1 MKRWLA
7 QFEQRV
13 TRQIVA
19 KVAAL
24 GPEWLPFADIGTTE
38 LPLSRLL
45 RLSLF
50 QLTVGMALTLLIG
63 TLNRV
68 MIVELGLSASV
79 VGLMIALPLLAAPFR
94 ALVGFRSDT
103 HVSFLGWRRVPY
115 IWLGTMLQWG
125 GLAIMPMALILMSGD
140 TTGPA
145 FVGPVA
151 AALAFLLVG
160 AGMHMVQT
168 VGLALATDLAPPAVR
183 PKVVALLCGM
193 LLIGMIISSLVFGL
207 ALRDYNNVKLIQ
219 VVQGAAVITMMLNTI
234 ALWKQEPRNAVLT
247 APERARPDFA
257 TMWADFTADPKAKR
271 RLLALG
277 LGTAAFSMQDVLL
290 EPYAGQILG
299 LSVAATTALTALF
312 AVGGMI
318 GLGLAA
324 YYLGRGVDPYRV
336 AGSGAVVGLVAFLL
350 VTLAAPLNAPSL
362 FASGA
367 ALIGFGGGLF
377 AHATLTAAM
386 QHASTDD
393 TGFALGVWGAVQ
405 ASAAGLAIASGGALR
420 DVVGW
425 AAEAQRMGTTLAGP
439 ATGYGIVYTI
449 EIILLFATLVA
460 VGPLVGADQRA
471 RAANQ
476 SSDTSHDRTAAYGA
490 TFAANHLTPH

>member
-1 MKRWLA
+1 MIRWFA

-13 TRQIVA
+13 TRQI
-19 KVAAL
+19 AAL

-38 LPLSRLL
+38 LPLIRLL

-94 ALVGFRSDT
+94 ALIGFRSDT
-103 HVSFLGWRRVPY
+103 HISFLGWRRVPY

-160 AGMHMVQT
+160 AGLHMVQT
-168 VGLALATDLAPPAVR
+168 VGLALASDLAPPAVR
-183 PKVVALLCGM
+183 PKVVALMCAM
-193 LLIGMIISSLVFGL
+193 LLIGMIISSLLFGL
-207 ALRDYNNVKLIQ
+207 MLRDYNNVKLIQ
-219 VVQGAAVITMMLNTI
+219 VVQGAAVVTMLLNTI

-247 APERARPDFA
+247 APSRQRPDFA
-257 TMWADFTADPKAKR
+257 TMWANFTADPKAKR

-299 LSVAATTALTALF
+299 LSVASTTALTALF
-312 AVGGMI
+312 AVGGI
-318 GLGLAA
+318 LGLALA
-324 YYLGRGVDPYRV
+324 AHYLGRGVDPYRV
-336 AGSGAVVGLVAFLL
+336 AGAGAVVGLVAFLS
-350 VTLAAPLNAPSL
+350 VTLSAPLNAPVL
-362 FASGA
+362 FGIGA

-405 ASAAGLAIASGGALR
+405 ASAAGIAIAAGGGLR
-420 DVVGW
+420 DAVGW
-425 AAEAQRMGTTLAGP
+425 AAEAERMGTTLAVP
-439 ATGYGIVYTI
+439 ATGYGTVYTI
-449 EIILLFATLVA
+449 EIILLFATLIA
-460 VGPLVGADQRA
+460 VGPLVGSDQRTQA
-471 RAANQ
+471 SRDQQNRDDAF
-476 SSDTSHDRTAAYGA
+476 GA
-490 TFAANHLTPH
+490 THTPIPSTPH

>member
-7 QFEQRV
+7 AIEQRV
-13 TRQIVA
+13 TKQI
-19 KVAAL
+19 AAL

-38 LPLSRLL
+38 LPLLRLL

-94 ALVGFRSDT
+94 ALIGFRSDT

-145 FVGPVA
+145 FVGPLA

-160 AGMHMVQT
+160 AGLHMVQT
-168 VGLALATDLAPPAVR
+168 VGLALASDLAPPAVR
-183 PKVVALLCGM
+183 PKVVALLCAM
-193 LLIGMIISSLVFGL
+193 LLIGMIISSLLFGL
-207 ALRDYNNVKLIQ
+207 MLRDYNNVKLIQ
-219 VVQGAAVITMMLNTI
+219 VVQGAAVVTMLLNTI
-234 ALWKQEPRNAVLT
+234 ALWKQEPRNTVLT
-247 APERARPDFA
+247 APTRERPDFA
-257 TMWADFTADPKAKR
+257 TMWANFNSDPKAKR

-299 LSVAATTALTALF
+299 LSVSSTTALTALF
-312 AVGGMI
+312 AGGGI
-318 GLGLAA
+318 LGLAIA
-324 YYLGRGVDPYRV
+324 AHYLGRGVDPYRV
-336 AGSGAVVGLVAFLL
+336 AGAGAVVGLVAFLA
-350 VTLAAPLNAPSL
+350 VTLSAPLNAPVL
-362 FASGA
+362 FGIGA
-367 ALIGFGGGLF
+367 GLIGFGGGLF

-386 QHASTDD
+386 QHASTDN

-405 ASAAGLAIASGGALR
+405 ASAAGIAIAAGGGLR
-420 DVVGW
+420 DAVGW
-425 AAEAQRMGTTLAGP
+425 AAEAQRMGSTLTSP
-439 ATGYGIVYTI
+439 ATGYGMVYTI
-449 EIILLFATLVA
+449 EIILLFATLIA
-460 VGPLVGADQRA
+460 VGPLVGSDQRA
-471 RAANQ
+471 QAN
-476 SSDTSHDRTAAYGA
+476 SDQQNGDDAFGA
-490 TFAANHLTPH
+490 TLTTHP